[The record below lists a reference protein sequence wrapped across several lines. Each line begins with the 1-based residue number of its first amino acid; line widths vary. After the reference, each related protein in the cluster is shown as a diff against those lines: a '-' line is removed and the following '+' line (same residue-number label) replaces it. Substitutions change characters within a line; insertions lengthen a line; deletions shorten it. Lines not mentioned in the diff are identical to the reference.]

1 MTIKELVRKCKEL
14 AKLIE
19 KKEAMEYRAER
30 WYRNQVTKR
39 QNKSKGI
46 EFIPTLPTEGCS
58 FSMPHLR
65 GDTNE

>member
-30 WYRNQVTKR
+30 WVRNKLSPR
-39 QNKSKGI
+39 GNYAG
-46 EFIPTLPTEGCS
+46 
-58 FSMPHLR
+58 LR
-65 GDTNE
+65 KV